1 MNRKTIEDWL
11 DQVEQDPRFKEPDE
25 KMAERIF
32 KKAFEQVPDS
42 GTIQPEK
49 PKVGKGKKVK
59 HCRSVSRWK
68 AAGIIIAVA
77 AALMIPTVTYATIT
91 GRISGAF
98 WPSPEVEKMIDRE
111 NPVREPLDVPETE
124 VEIDQFA
131 NSSILN
137 ENSYPHP
144 ELLGIVTDVAME
156 PVNEGYFLSGIVFDR
171 ENTMVLTKEDGEG
184 WQLEEGDE
192 LSISVSID
200 TEFAASE
207 EDGEYILFGYA
218 LNGIYTDQFC
228 ERISDSLYTFT
239 FTAPETGEYYMC
251 LENLSATYIKIT
263 HLEIS

>member
-1 MNRKTIEDWL
+1 MKTGWIRWSRIPDLKSRMRKWQSVFLKRHLNKSQIL
-11 DQVEQDPRFKEPDE
+11 EQSNQKNQKWQTDKIKR
-25 KMAERIF
+25 
-32 KKAFEQVPDS
+32 
-42 GTIQPEK
+42 
-49 PKVGKGKKVK
+49 
-59 HCRSVSRWK
+59 CRSVSRWK

-124 VEIDQFA
+124 VETDQFA

-207 EDGEYILFGYA
+207 EDGEYISFWV
-218 LNGIYTDQFC
+218 
-228 ERISDSLYTFT
+228 
-239 FTAPETGEYYMC
+239 C
-251 LENLSATYIKIT
+251 LEWNIYRSIL
-263 HLEIS
+263 